1 MCSTWNTVAVWNGTG
16 KEVYLIRGFFDRVIN
31 QLEMKKLVDNSD
43 LGIPYTTMLN
53 KAVVK
58 IAQSMLG
65 INKINSLYAEA
76 SDKVGVEFAQSILD
90 QLGIVAE
97 TDAGRLDF
105 IPKRGPFILIANHP
119 HGALDGL
126 LLMVL
131 VAYIRPDVKF
141 LGNFL
146 LTKIDTL
153 NEFFLPVDP
162 FDAKNSRNI
171 SGVRRAVE
179 HLKGGA
185 PLVIFPAGEVST
197 YQKGFGKIEDKPW
210 SKSVVKLIL
219 QSGVPVVPVYI
230 EGHNSLIFHLLGKIH
245 PMLRTVRLPL
255 ELTNKKGRSVSVV
268 FGSAVSAKQLKDIG
282 DVKMVSDFLRANVY
296 CLRSVLV
303 DEFVSEEEEE
313 QRRVAIQRLRLR
325 KKRKRRAGRG
335 LASELVEPVDPVL
348 LGRELDAIADRR
360 MLIRVGDMCLFCA
373 PTADIPLCMR
383 EIARLREVTFR
394 AVGEGT
400 LLEMD
405 SDRYDDLYEH
415 LFIWDAERQAIAG
428 AYRIGFGDVLLDNR
442 GFEGFYTYTLFEFSR
457 HLSDVLRESIE
468 LGRSFVVP
476 EYQRR
481 SQTLLLLWRGI
492 LQVLLRNPSY
502 RYLMGPVSMSGGY
515 AMAAKWLLID
525 YIKTNHWNAE
535 LAKYVVPRNGIGELG
550 RPVVDQELIKGVVSA
565 EEIDKLIRDVE
576 PSRQGM
582 PVLMKKYLQ
591 LGGRVMGFNIDP
603 LFNDALDAMLVLDL
617 CDVPKEKIDMV
628 AREFAG
634 EDVYERFRAIGN
646 DKL

>member
-1 MCSTWNTVAVWNGTG
+1 
-16 KEVYLIRGFFDRVIN
+16 
-31 QLEMKKLVDNSD
+31 MKKLVDNSD
-43 LGIPYTTMLN
+43 LGIPYTTVLN

-58 IAQSMLG
+58 LAQSMLG
-65 INKINSLYAEA
+65 INKINRLYSEA
-76 SDKVGVEFAQSILD
+76 SGKEGIDFARAVLD

-97 TDAGRLDF
+97 TDAGRLGF
-105 IPKRGPFILIANHP
+105 IPEKGPFVLVSNHP

-131 VAYIRPDVKF
+131 VARIRPDVKF

-162 FDAKNSRNI
+162 FDAKNGRNI

-179 HLKGGA
+179 HLKAGR
-185 PLVIFPAGEVST
+185 PLVVFPAGEVST
-197 YQKGFGKIEDKPW
+197 YRKGFSKIEDKPW
-210 SKSVVKLIL
+210 SRSVSKLIL
-219 QSGVPVVPVYI
+219 RAGVPVIPAYI
-230 EGHNSLIFHLLGKIH
+230 EGCNSLIFHLLGKIH

-255 ELTNKKGRSVSVV
+255 ELTNKKGRSVAVA
-268 FGSAVSAKQLKDIG
+268 FGSAVPAKLLKEIGSAES
-282 DVKMVSDFLRANVY
+282 VSDFLRANVY
-296 CLRSVLV
+296 CLRSVLTDTAAATEELEAV
-303 DEFVSEEEEE
+303 RRATVS
-313 QRRVAIQRLRLR
+313 RLGFR
-325 KKRKRRAGRG
+325 KKRKAGG
-335 LASELVEPVDPVL
+335 GKSVADELAEPVDPLL
-348 LGRELDAIADRR
+348 LGRELDALAGER
-360 MLIRVGDMCLFCA
+360 MLTQVGNMCLFCA
-373 PTADIPLCMR
+373 PTSVIPLTMK

-400 LLEMD
+400 QLETD
-405 SDRYDDLYEH
+405 SDEYDDLYEH
-415 LFIWDAERQAIAG
+415 LFVWDAEKQAIAG

-457 HLSDVLRESIE
+457 RLNDVLRQSIE

-476 EYQRR
+476 GYQRR

-492 LQVLLRNPSY
+492 LHVLLRNPSY

-525 YIKTNHWNAE
+525 YIKANHWNAE
-535 LAKYVVPRNGIGELG
+535 LARYVVPRNGVGALG
-550 RPVVDQELIKGVVSA
+550 RPAVDEEMIRRIVSTD
-565 EEIDKLIRDVE
+565 EIDKLIRDVE
-576 PSRQGM
+576 PSGQGM

-603 LFNDALDAMLVLDL
+603 LFNDALDAMLILDL
-617 CDVPKEKIDMV
+617 CDVPKDKIDMV

-634 EDVYERFRAIGN
+634 ENVYERFRSVGN
-646 DKL
+646 TKL

>member
-1 MCSTWNTVAVWNGTG
+1 
-16 KEVYLIRGFFDRVIN
+16 
-31 QLEMKKLVDNSD
+31 MKKLVDNSD
-43 LGIPYTTMLN
+43 LGIPYTTVLN

-58 IAQSMLG
+58 LAQSMLG
-65 INKINSLYAEA
+65 INKINRLYSEA
-76 SDKVGVEFAQSILD
+76 SGKEGIDFARAVLD

-97 TDAGRLDF
+97 TDAGRLGF
-105 IPKRGPFILIANHP
+105 IPEKGPFVLVSNHP

-131 VAYIRPDVKF
+131 VARIRPDVKF

-162 FDAKNSRNI
+162 FDAKNGRNI

-179 HLKGGA
+179 HLKAGR
-185 PLVIFPAGEVST
+185 PLVVFPAGEVST
-197 YQKGFGKIEDKPW
+197 YRKGFSKIEDKPW
-210 SKSVVKLIL
+210 SRSVSKLIL
-219 QSGVPVVPVYI
+219 RAGVPVIPAYI
-230 EGHNSLIFHLLGKIH
+230 EGCNSLIFHLLGKIH

-255 ELTNKKGRSVSVV
+255 ELINKKGRSVAVA
-268 FGSAVSAKQLKDIG
+268 FGSAVPAKLLKEIGSAES
-282 DVKMVSDFLRANVY
+282 VSDFLRANVY
-296 CLRSVLV
+296 CLRSVLTDTAAATEELEAV
-303 DEFVSEEEEE
+303 RRATVS
-313 QRRVAIQRLRLR
+313 RLGFR
-325 KKRKRRAGRG
+325 KKRKAGG
-335 LASELVEPVDPVL
+335 GKSVADELAEPVDPLL
-348 LGRELDAIADRR
+348 LGRELDALADER
-360 MLIRVGDMCLFCA
+360 MLTRVGNMCLFCA
-373 PTADIPLCMR
+373 PTSVIPLTMK

-400 LLEMD
+400 QLETD
-405 SDRYDDLYEH
+405 SDEYDDLYEH
-415 LFIWDAERQAIAG
+415 LFVWDAEKQAIAG

-457 HLSDVLRESIE
+457 RLNDVLRQSIE

-476 EYQRR
+476 GYQRR

-492 LQVLLRNPSY
+492 LHVLLRNPSY

-525 YIKTNHWNAE
+525 YIKANHWNAE
-535 LAKYVVPRNGIGELG
+535 LARYVVPRNGVGALG
-550 RPVVDQELIKGVVSA
+550 RPAVDEEMIRRIVSTD
-565 EEIDKLIRDVE
+565 EIDKLIRDVE
-576 PSRQGM
+576 PSGQGM

-603 LFNDALDAMLVLDL
+603 LFNDALDAMLILDL
-617 CDVPKEKIDMV
+617 CDVPKDKIDMV

-634 EDVYERFRAIGN
+634 ENVYERFRSVGN
-646 DKL
+646 TKL

>member
-1 MCSTWNTVAVWNGTG
+1 
-16 KEVYLIRGFFDRVIN
+16 
-31 QLEMKKLVDNSD
+31 MKKLVDNSD
-43 LGIPYTTMLN
+43 LGIPYTTVLN

-58 IAQSMLG
+58 LAQSMLG
-65 INKINSLYAEA
+65 INKINHLYAEA
-76 SDKVGVEFAQSILD
+76 SALEGVEFAQAILD
-90 QLGIVAE
+90 QLGVVVE
-97 TDAGRLDF
+97 SDAARLDF
-105 IPKRGPFILIANHP
+105 IPKTGPFVLVANHP

-131 VAYIRPDVKF
+131 VARIRPDVKF

-162 FDAKNSRNI
+162 FDAKNGRNI

-179 HLKGGA
+179 HLKGGS
-185 PLVIFPAGEVST
+185 PLVVFPAGEVST
-197 YQKGFGKIEDKPW
+197 YQKRFSKVEDKHW
-210 SKSVVKLIL
+210 SKSIVKLIL
-219 QSGVPVVPVYI
+219 QSCVPVVPTYI
-230 EGHNSLIFHLLGKIH
+230 DGRNSLIFHLLGKIH

-255 ELTNKKGRSVSVV
+255 ELTNKKGQSVSVAL
-268 FGSAVSAKQLKDIG
+268 GSPVSARMLKDIG
-282 DVKMVSDFLRANVY
+282 SVDMVSDFLRANVY
-296 CLRSVLV
+296 CLRSVLTDTGAGV
-303 DEFVSEEEEE
+303 EDTEAL
-313 QRRVAIQRLRLR
+313 RRAALSRLRLR
-325 KKRKRRAGRG
+325 KKRKKVVAKSA
-335 LASELVEPVDPVL
+335 ASEVVQAVDPIL
-348 LGRELDAIADRR
+348 LGRELDSIAAER
-360 MLIRVGDMCLFCA
+360 MLVRVGDMCLFCA
-373 PTADIPLCMR
+373 PTSDIPLTMR

-394 AVGEGT
+394 AAGEGT
-400 LLEMD
+400 QLELD
-405 SDRYDDLYEH
+405 SDEYDDLYEH
-415 LFIWDAERQAIAG
+415 LFIWDAEKQAIAG
-428 AYRIGFGDVLLDNR
+428 AYRIGFGDVLLNNR

-457 HLSDVLRESIE
+457 HLNDVLRQSIE

-492 LQVLLRNPSY
+492 LHVLLRNPSY

-525 YIKTNHWNAE
+525 YIKTNHWNAD
-535 LAKYVVPRNGIGELG
+535 LAKYVVARNGVGALG
-550 RPVVDQELIKGVVSA
+550 RRTLDAELIRGIVSA

-576 PSRQGM
+576 PSGQGM

-603 LFNDALDAMLVLDL
+603 LFNDTLDAMLVLDL
-617 CDVPKEKIDMV
+617 CDVPKDKVDMV

-634 EDVYERFRAIGN
+634 EDVYERFRAVGN
-646 DKL
+646 TKL

>member
-1 MCSTWNTVAVWNGTG
+1 
-16 KEVYLIRGFFDRVIN
+16 
-31 QLEMKKLVDNSD
+31 MKKLVDNSD

-53 KAVVK
+53 KAIVK
-58 IAQSMLG
+58 LAQSMLG
-65 INKINSLYAEA
+65 INKINALYAGA
-76 SDKVGVEFAQSILD
+76 ADKNGVDFAQAILD
-90 QLGIVAE
+90 QLGVTVN
-97 TDAGRLDF
+97 TDQGRLDF
-105 IPKRGPFILIANHP
+105 IPRKGPFVMVSNHP

-131 VAYIRPDVKF
+131 VARVRPDVKF

-153 NEFFLPVDP
+153 NNFFLPVDP
-162 FDAKNSRNI
+162 FDSKNGRNI

-179 HLKGGA
+179 HLNGGA
-185 PLVIFPAGEVST
+185 PLVVFPAGEVST
-197 YQKGFGKIEDKPW
+197 YRKGFRKIEDKLW
-210 SKSVVKLIL
+210 SKSMIKLIL
-219 QSGVPVVPVYI
+219 QSGAPVLPAYI
-230 EGHNSLIFHLLGKIH
+230 SGSNSLIFHLLGKIH

-255 ELTNKKGRSVSVV
+255 ELTNKKGQSVSVA
-268 FGSAVSAKQLKDIG
+268 FGSAVPAKRLRDIADLKTI
-282 DVKMVSDFLRANVY
+282 SDFLRANVY
-296 CLRSVLV
+296 CLRSVLS
-303 DEFVSEEEEE
+303 DETSADEKEKE
-313 QRRVAIQRLRLR
+313 RKRVALLRLRLR
-325 KKRKRRAGRG
+325 KSRNKMQGNATV
-335 LASELVEPVDPVL
+335 SEVVQPVDPAL
-348 LGRELDAIADRR
+348 LGRELDSIADTR

-373 PTADIPLCMR
+373 PTSDIPLTMR

-394 AVGEGT
+394 SVGEGT
-400 LLEMD
+400 LTEMD
-405 SDRYDDLYEH
+405 SDEYDDLYEH

-428 AYRIGFGDVLLDNR
+428 AYRIGFGDVLLDGR

-457 HLSDVLRESIE
+457 RLNDMLRQSIE

-476 EYQRR
+476 EYQKR

-492 LQVLLRNPSY
+492 LQILLRNPSY

-525 YIKTNHWNAE
+525 YIKANHWNSE
-535 LAKYVVPRNGIGELG
+535 LAKYVVPRNGIGALG
-550 RPVVDQELIKGVVSA
+550 RSAVDAELIRGVVSA

-576 PSRQGM
+576 PSGQGM

-603 LFNDALDAMLVLDL
+603 LFNDTLDAMLVLDL

-634 EDVYERFRAIGN
+634 EDVYERFRSIGN
-646 DKL
+646 TKV

>member
-1 MCSTWNTVAVWNGTG
+1 
-16 KEVYLIRGFFDRVIN
+16 
-31 QLEMKKLVDNSD
+31 MKKLVDNSD
-43 LGIPYTTMLN
+43 LGIPYTTVLN

-58 IAQSMLG
+58 LAQSMLG
-65 INKINSLYAEA
+65 INKINRLYSEA
-76 SDKVGVEFAQSILD
+76 SGKEGIDFARAVLD

-97 TDAGRLDF
+97 TDAGRLGF
-105 IPKRGPFILIANHP
+105 IPEKGSFVLVSNHP

-131 VAYIRPDVKF
+131 VARIRPDVKF

-162 FDAKNSRNI
+162 FDAKNGRNI

-179 HLKGGA
+179 HLKAGR
-185 PLVIFPAGEVST
+185 PLVVFPAGEVST
-197 YQKGFGKIEDKPW
+197 YRKGFSKIEDKPW
-210 SKSVVKLIL
+210 SRSVSKLIL
-219 QSGVPVVPVYI
+219 RAGVPVIPAYI
-230 EGHNSLIFHLLGKIH
+230 EGCNSLIFHLLGKIH

-255 ELTNKKGRSVSVV
+255 ELTNKKGRSVAVA
-268 FGSAVSAKQLKDIG
+268 FGSAVPAKLLKEIGSAES
-282 DVKMVSDFLRANVY
+282 VSDFLRANVY
-296 CLRSVLV
+296 CLRSVLTDTAAATEELEAV
-303 DEFVSEEEEE
+303 RRATVS
-313 QRRVAIQRLRLR
+313 RLGFR
-325 KKRKRRAGRG
+325 KKRKAGG
-335 LASELVEPVDPVL
+335 GKSVADELAKPVDPLL
-348 LGRELDAIADRR
+348 LGRELDALADER
-360 MLIRVGDMCLFCA
+360 MLTRVGNMCLFCA
-373 PTADIPLCMR
+373 PTSVIPLTMK

-400 LLEMD
+400 QLETD
-405 SDRYDDLYEH
+405 SDEYDDLYEH
-415 LFIWDAERQAIAG
+415 LFVWDAEKQAIAG

-457 HLSDVLRESIE
+457 RLNDVLRQSIE

-476 EYQRR
+476 GYQRR

-492 LQVLLRNPSY
+492 LHVLLRNPSY

-525 YIKTNHWNAE
+525 YIKANHWNAE
-535 LAKYVVPRNGIGELG
+535 LARYVVPRNGVGALG
-550 RPVVDQELIKGVVSA
+550 RPAVDEEMIRRIVSTD
-565 EEIDKLIRDVE
+565 EIDKLIRDVE
-576 PSRQGM
+576 PSGQGM

-603 LFNDALDAMLVLDL
+603 LFNDALDAMLILDL
-617 CDVPKEKIDMV
+617 CDVPKDKIDMV

-634 EDVYERFRAIGN
+634 ENVYERFRSVGN
-646 DKL
+646 TKL

>member
-1 MCSTWNTVAVWNGTG
+1 
-16 KEVYLIRGFFDRVIN
+16 
-31 QLEMKKLVDNSD
+31 MKKLVDNSD
-43 LGIPYTTMLN
+43 LGIPYTTVLN

-58 IAQSMLG
+58 LAQSMLG
-65 INKINSLYAEA
+65 INKINRLYSEA
-76 SDKVGVEFAQSILD
+76 SGKEGIDFARAVLD

-97 TDAGRLDF
+97 TDAGRLGF
-105 IPKRGPFILIANHP
+105 IPEKGPFVLVSNHP

-131 VAYIRPDVKF
+131 VARIRPDVKF

-162 FDAKNSRNI
+162 FDAKNGRNI

-179 HLKGGA
+179 HLKAGR
-185 PLVIFPAGEVST
+185 PLVVFPAGEVST
-197 YQKGFGKIEDKPW
+197 YRKGFSKIEDKPW
-210 SKSVVKLIL
+210 SRSVSKLIL
-219 QSGVPVVPVYI
+219 RAGVPVIPAYI
-230 EGHNSLIFHLLGKIH
+230 EGCNSLIFHLLGKIH

-255 ELTNKKGRSVSVV
+255 ELTNKKGRSVAVA
-268 FGSAVSAKQLKDIG
+268 FGSAVPAKLLKEIGSAES
-282 DVKMVSDFLRANVY
+282 VSDFLRANVY
-296 CLRSVLV
+296 CLRSVLTDTAAATEELEAV
-303 DEFVSEEEEE
+303 RRATVS
-313 QRRVAIQRLRLR
+313 RLGFR
-325 KKRKRRAGRG
+325 KKRKAGG
-335 LASELVEPVDPVL
+335 GKSVADELAEPVDPLL
-348 LGRELDAIADRR
+348 LGRELDALVGER
-360 MLIRVGDMCLFCA
+360 MLTRVGNMCLFCA
-373 PTADIPLCMR
+373 PTSVIPLTMK

-400 LLEMD
+400 QLETD
-405 SDRYDDLYEH
+405 SDEYDDLYEH
-415 LFIWDAERQAIAG
+415 LFVWDAEKQAIAG

-457 HLSDVLRESIE
+457 RLNDVLRQSIE

-476 EYQRR
+476 GYQRR

-492 LQVLLRNPSY
+492 LHVLLRNPSY

-525 YIKTNHWNAE
+525 YIKANHWNAE
-535 LAKYVVPRNGIGELG
+535 LARYAVPRNGVGALG
-550 RPVVDQELIKGVVSA
+550 RPAVDEEMIRRIVSTD
-565 EEIDKLIRDVE
+565 EIDKLIRDVE
-576 PSRQGM
+576 PSGQGM

-603 LFNDALDAMLVLDL
+603 LFNDALDAMLILDL
-617 CDVPKEKIDMV
+617 CDVPKDKIDMV

-634 EDVYERFRAIGN
+634 ENVYERFRSVGN
-646 DKL
+646 TKL

>member
-1 MCSTWNTVAVWNGTG
+1 
-16 KEVYLIRGFFDRVIN
+16 
-31 QLEMKKLVDNSD
+31 MKKLVDNSD
-43 LGIPYTTMLN
+43 LGIPYTTVLN

-58 IAQSMLG
+58 LAQSMLG
-65 INKINSLYAEA
+65 INKINRLYSEA
-76 SDKVGVEFAQSILD
+76 SGKEGIDFARAVLD
-90 QLGIVAE
+90 QLGIVVE
-97 TDAGRLDF
+97 TDAGRLGF
-105 IPKRGPFILIANHP
+105 IPEKGPFVLVSNHP

-131 VAYIRPDVKF
+131 VARIRPDVKF

-162 FDAKNSRNI
+162 FDAKNGRNI

-179 HLKGGA
+179 HLKAGR
-185 PLVIFPAGEVST
+185 PLVVFPAGEVST
-197 YQKGFGKIEDKPW
+197 YRKGFSKIEDKPW
-210 SKSVVKLIL
+210 SRSVSKLIL
-219 QSGVPVVPVYI
+219 RAGVPVIPAYI
-230 EGHNSLIFHLLGKIH
+230 EGCNSLIFHLLGKIH

-255 ELTNKKGRSVSVV
+255 ELINKKGRSVAVA
-268 FGSAVSAKQLKDIG
+268 FGSAVPAKLLKEIGSAES
-282 DVKMVSDFLRANVY
+282 VSDFLRANVY
-296 CLRSVLV
+296 CLRSVLTDTAAATEELEAV
-303 DEFVSEEEEE
+303 RRATVS
-313 QRRVAIQRLRLR
+313 RLGFR
-325 KKRKRRAGRG
+325 KKRKAGG
-335 LASELVEPVDPVL
+335 GKSVADELAEPVDPLL
-348 LGRELDAIADRR
+348 LGRELDALADER
-360 MLIRVGDMCLFCA
+360 MLTRVGNMCLFCA
-373 PTADIPLCMR
+373 PTSVIPLTMK

-400 LLEMD
+400 QLETD
-405 SDRYDDLYEH
+405 SDEYDDLYEH
-415 LFIWDAERQAIAG
+415 LFVWDAEKQAIAG

-457 HLSDVLRESIE
+457 RLNDVLRQSIE

-476 EYQRR
+476 GYQRR

-492 LQVLLRNPSY
+492 LHVLLRNPSY

-525 YIKTNHWNAE
+525 YIKANHWNAE
-535 LAKYVVPRNGIGELG
+535 LARYVVPRNGVGALG
-550 RPVVDQELIKGVVSA
+550 RPAVDEEMIRRIVSTD
-565 EEIDKLIRDVE
+565 EIDKLIRDVE
-576 PSRQGM
+576 PSGQGM

-603 LFNDALDAMLVLDL
+603 LFNDALDAMLILDL
-617 CDVPKEKIDMV
+617 CDVPKDKIDMV

-634 EDVYERFRAIGN
+634 ENVYERFRSVGN
-646 DKL
+646 TKL

>member
-1 MCSTWNTVAVWNGTG
+1 
-16 KEVYLIRGFFDRVIN
+16 
-31 QLEMKKLVDNSD
+31 MKKLVDNSD

-53 KAVVK
+53 KAIVK
-58 IAQSMLG
+58 LAQSMLG
-65 INKINSLYAEA
+65 INKINALYAGA
-76 SDKVGVEFAQSILD
+76 ADKNGVDFAQAILY
-90 QLGIVAE
+90 QLGVTVN
-97 TDAGRLDF
+97 TDQGRLDF
-105 IPKRGPFILIANHP
+105 IPRKGPFVMVSNHP

-131 VAYIRPDVKF
+131 VARIRPDVKF

-153 NEFFLPVDP
+153 NNFFLPVDP
-162 FDAKNSRNI
+162 FDAKNGRNI
-171 SGVRRAVE
+171 SGVRRAME
-179 HLKGGA
+179 HLKEGA
-185 PLVIFPAGEVST
+185 PLVVFPAGEVST
-197 YQKGFGKIEDKPW
+197 YRKGFRKIEDKLW
-210 SKSVVKLIL
+210 SKSMIKLIL
-219 QSGVPVVPVYI
+219 QSGAPVLPAYI
-230 EGHNSLIFHLLGKIH
+230 SGSNSLIFHLLGKIH

-255 ELTNKKGRSVSVV
+255 ELTNKKGQSVSVA
-268 FGSAVSAKQLKDIG
+268 FGSAVPAKRLRDIADLKTI
-282 DVKMVSDFLRANVY
+282 SDFLRANVY
-296 CLRSVLV
+296 CLRSVLS
-303 DEFVSEEEEE
+303 DETSADEKEKE
-313 QRRVAIQRLRLR
+313 RKRVALLRLRLR
-325 KKRKRRAGRG
+325 KRRNKMQGNATV
-335 LASELVEPVDPVL
+335 SEVVQPVDPAL
-348 LGRELDAIADRR
+348 LGRELDSIADTR

-373 PTADIPLCMR
+373 PTSDIPLTMR

-394 AVGEGT
+394 SVGEGT
-400 LLEMD
+400 LTEMD
-405 SDRYDDLYEH
+405 SDEYDDLYEH

-428 AYRIGFGDVLLDNR
+428 AYRIGFGDVLLDGR

-457 HLSDVLRESIE
+457 RLNDMLRQSIE

-476 EYQRR
+476 EYQKR

-492 LQVLLRNPSY
+492 LQILLRNPSY

-525 YIKTNHWNAE
+525 YIKANHWNSE
-535 LAKYVVPRNGIGELG
+535 LAKYVVPRNGIGALG
-550 RPVVDQELIKGVVSA
+550 RSAVDAELIRGVVSA

-576 PSRQGM
+576 PSGQGM

-603 LFNDALDAMLVLDL
+603 LFNDTLDAMLVLDL

-634 EDVYERFRAIGN
+634 EDVYERFRSIGN
-646 DKL
+646 TKV

>member
-1 MCSTWNTVAVWNGTG
+1 
-16 KEVYLIRGFFDRVIN
+16 
-31 QLEMKKLVDNSD
+31 MKKLVDNSD
-43 LGIPYTTMLN
+43 LGIPYTTVLN

-58 IAQSMLG
+58 LAQSMLG
-65 INKINSLYAEA
+65 INKINRLYSEA
-76 SDKVGVEFAQSILD
+76 SGKEGIDFARAVLD

-97 TDAGRLDF
+97 TDAGRLGF
-105 IPKRGPFILIANHP
+105 IPEKGPFVLVSNHP

-131 VAYIRPDVKF
+131 VARIRPDVKF

-162 FDAKNSRNI
+162 FDAKNGRNI

-179 HLKGGA
+179 HLKAGR
-185 PLVIFPAGEVST
+185 PLVVFPAGEVST
-197 YQKGFGKIEDKPW
+197 YRKGFSKIEDKPW
-210 SKSVVKLIL
+210 SRSVSKLIL
-219 QSGVPVVPVYI
+219 RAGVPVIPAYI
-230 EGHNSLIFHLLGKIH
+230 EGCNSLIFHLLGKIH

-255 ELTNKKGRSVSVV
+255 ELTNKKGRSVAVA
-268 FGSAVSAKQLKDIG
+268 FGSAVPAKLLKEIGSAES
-282 DVKMVSDFLRANVY
+282 VSDFLRANVY
-296 CLRSVLV
+296 CLRSVLTDTAAATEELEAV
-303 DEFVSEEEEE
+303 RRATVS
-313 QRRVAIQRLRLR
+313 RLGFR
-325 KKRKRRAGRG
+325 KKRKAGG
-335 LASELVEPVDPVL
+335 GKSVADELAEPVDPLL
-348 LGRELDAIADRR
+348 LGRELDALAGER
-360 MLIRVGDMCLFCA
+360 MLTRVGNMCLFCA
-373 PTADIPLCMR
+373 PTSLIPLTMK

-400 LLEMD
+400 QLETD
-405 SDRYDDLYEH
+405 SDEYDDLYEH
-415 LFIWDAERQAIAG
+415 LFVWDAEKQAIAG

-457 HLSDVLRESIE
+457 RLNDVLRQSIE

-476 EYQRR
+476 GYQRR

-492 LQVLLRNPSY
+492 LHVLLRNPSY

-525 YIKTNHWNAE
+525 YIKANHWNAE
-535 LAKYVVPRNGIGELG
+535 LARYVVPRNGVGALG
-550 RPVVDQELIKGVVSA
+550 RPAVDEEMIRRIVSTD
-565 EEIDKLIRDVE
+565 EIDKLIRDVE
-576 PSRQGM
+576 PSGQGM

-603 LFNDALDAMLVLDL
+603 LFNDALDAMLILDL
-617 CDVPKEKIDMV
+617 CDVPKDKIDMV

-634 EDVYERFRAIGN
+634 ENVYERFRSVGN
-646 DKL
+646 TKL

>member
-1 MCSTWNTVAVWNGTG
+1 
-16 KEVYLIRGFFDRVIN
+16 
-31 QLEMKKLVDNSD
+31 MKKLVDNSD
-43 LGIPYTTMLN
+43 LGIPYTTVLN

-58 IAQSMLG
+58 LAQSMLG
-65 INKINSLYAEA
+65 INKINRLYSEA
-76 SDKVGVEFAQSILD
+76 SGKEGIDFARAVLD

-97 TDAGRLDF
+97 TDAGRLGF
-105 IPKRGPFILIANHP
+105 IPEKGPFVLVSNHP

-131 VAYIRPDVKF
+131 VARIRPDVKF

-162 FDAKNSRNI
+162 FDAKNGRNI

-179 HLKGGA
+179 HLKAGR
-185 PLVIFPAGEVST
+185 PLVVFPAGEVST
-197 YQKGFGKIEDKPW
+197 YRKGFSKIEDKPW
-210 SKSVVKLIL
+210 SRSVSKLIL
-219 QSGVPVVPVYI
+219 RAGVPVIPAYI
-230 EGHNSLIFHLLGKIH
+230 EGCNSLIFHLLGKIH

-255 ELTNKKGRSVSVV
+255 ELTNKKGRSVAVA
-268 FGSAVSAKQLKDIG
+268 FGSAVPAKLLKEIGSAES
-282 DVKMVSDFLRANVY
+282 VSDFLRANVY
-296 CLRSVLV
+296 CLRSVLTDTAAATEELEAV
-303 DEFVSEEEEE
+303 RRATVS
-313 QRRVAIQRLRLR
+313 RLGFR
-325 KKRKRRAGRG
+325 KKRKAGG
-335 LASELVEPVDPVL
+335 GKSVADELAEPVDPLL
-348 LGRELDAIADRR
+348 LGRELDALAGER
-360 MLIRVGDMCLFCA
+360 MLTRVGNMCLFCA
-373 PTADIPLCMR
+373 PTSVIPLTMK

-400 LLEMD
+400 QLETD
-405 SDRYDDLYEH
+405 SDEYDDLYEH
-415 LFIWDAERQAIAG
+415 LFVWDAEKQAIAG

-457 HLSDVLRESIE
+457 RLNDVLRQSIE

-476 EYQRR
+476 GYQRR

-492 LQVLLRNPSY
+492 LHVLLRNPSY

-525 YIKTNHWNAE
+525 YIKANHWNAE
-535 LAKYVVPRNGIGELG
+535 LARYVVPRNGVGALG
-550 RPVVDQELIKGVVSA
+550 RPAVDEEMIRRIVSTD
-565 EEIDKLIRDVE
+565 EIDKLIRDVE
-576 PSRQGM
+576 PSGQGM

-603 LFNDALDAMLVLDL
+603 LFNDALDAMLILDL
-617 CDVPKEKIDMV
+617 CYVPKYKIDIV
-628 AREFAG
+628 SSEFAG
-634 EDVYERFRAIGN
+634 ENVCERFRSVGN
-646 DKL
+646 TKL

>member
-1 MCSTWNTVAVWNGTG
+1 
-16 KEVYLIRGFFDRVIN
+16 
-31 QLEMKKLVDNSD
+31 MKKLVDNSD
-43 LGIPYTTMLN
+43 LGIPYTTVLN

-58 IAQSMLG
+58 LAQSMLG
-65 INKINSLYAEA
+65 INKINRLYSEA
-76 SDKVGVEFAQSILD
+76 SGKEGIDFARAVLD

-97 TDAGRLDF
+97 TDAGRLGF
-105 IPKRGPFILIANHP
+105 IPEKGPFVLVSNHP

-131 VAYIRPDVKF
+131 VARIRPDVKF

-162 FDAKNSRNI
+162 FDAKNGRNI

-179 HLKGGA
+179 HLKAGR
-185 PLVIFPAGEVST
+185 PLVVFPAGEVST
-197 YQKGFGKIEDKPW
+197 YRKGFSKIEDKPW
-210 SKSVVKLIL
+210 SRSVSKLIL
-219 QSGVPVVPVYI
+219 RAGVPVIPAYI
-230 EGHNSLIFHLLGKIH
+230 EGCNSLIFHLLGKIH

-255 ELTNKKGRSVSVV
+255 ELTNKKGRSVAVA
-268 FGSAVSAKQLKDIG
+268 FGSAVPAKLLKEIGSAES
-282 DVKMVSDFLRANVY
+282 VSDFLRANVY
-296 CLRSVLV
+296 CLRSVLTDTAAATEELEAV
-303 DEFVSEEEEE
+303 RRATVS
-313 QRRVAIQRLRLR
+313 RLGFR
-325 KKRKRRAGRG
+325 KKRKAGG
-335 LASELVEPVDPVL
+335 GKSVADELAEPVDPLL
-348 LGRELDAIADRR
+348 LGRELDALAGER
-360 MLIRVGDMCLFCA
+360 MLTRVGNMCLFCA
-373 PTADIPLCMR
+373 PTSVIPLTMK

-400 LLEMD
+400 QLETD
-405 SDRYDDLYEH
+405 SDEYDDLYEH
-415 LFIWDAERQAIAG
+415 LFVWDAEKQAIAG

-457 HLSDVLRESIE
+457 RLNDVLRQSIE
-468 LGRSFVVP
+468 LGRSFVVSG
-476 EYQRR
+476 YQRR

-492 LQVLLRNPSY
+492 LHVLLRNPSY

-525 YIKTNHWNAE
+525 YIKANHWNAE
-535 LAKYVVPRNGIGELG
+535 LARYVVPRNGVGALG
-550 RPVVDQELIKGVVSA
+550 RPAVDEEMIRRIVSTD
-565 EEIDKLIRDVE
+565 EIDKLIRDVE
-576 PSRQGM
+576 PSGQGM

-603 LFNDALDAMLVLDL
+603 LFNDALDAMLILDL
-617 CDVPKEKIDMV
+617 CDVPKDKIDMV

-634 EDVYERFRAIGN
+634 ENVYERFRSVGN
-646 DKL
+646 TKL

>member
-1 MCSTWNTVAVWNGTG
+1 
-16 KEVYLIRGFFDRVIN
+16 
-31 QLEMKKLVDNSD
+31 MKKLVDNSD
-43 LGIPYTTMLN
+43 LGIPYTTVLN
-53 KAVVK
+53 KAIVK

-76 SDKVGVEFAQSILD
+76 SDKEGVEFAQSILD

-105 IPKRGPFILIANHP
+105 IPKKGPFVLVSNHP

-131 VAYIRPDVKF
+131 VARIRPDVKF

-162 FDAKNSRNI
+162 FDAKNGRNI

-197 YQKGFGKIEDKPW
+197 YQKGFRKIEDKPW
-210 SKSVVKLIL
+210 SKSVIKLIL
-219 QSGVPVVPVYI
+219 QSGAPVVPAYI

-255 ELTNKKGRSVSVV
+255 ELTNKKGQSVSVA
-268 FGSAVSAKQLKDIG
+268 FGSVVPAKRLKDIG
-282 DVKMVSDFLRANVY
+282 DVKTVSDFLRANVY

-303 DEFVSEEEEE
+303 GESAVEEQEEEL
-313 QRRVAIQRLRLR
+313 RRAALLRLRLR
-325 KKRKRRAGRG
+325 KKRKRSIGKAS
-335 LASELVEPVDPVL
+335 ASELVEPIDPAL
-348 LGRELDAIADRR
+348 LGRELDAIADTR

-373 PTADIPLCMR
+373 PTSDIPLSMR

-400 LLEMD
+400 LMEMD

-457 HLSDVLRESIE
+457 HLNDVLRQSIE

-525 YIKTNHWNAE
+525 YIKANHWNTE
-535 LAKYVVPRNGIGELG
+535 LAKYVVPRNGIGALG
-550 RPVVDQELIKGVVSA
+550 RPTVDPELIKGIVSA

-576 PSRQGM
+576 PSGQGM
-582 PVLMKKYLQ
+582 PVMMKKYLQ

-603 LFNDALDAMLVLDL
+603 LFNDTLDAMLVLDL

-646 DKL
+646 TKV

>member
-1 MCSTWNTVAVWNGTG
+1 
-16 KEVYLIRGFFDRVIN
+16 
-31 QLEMKKLVDNSD
+31 MKKLVDNSD
-43 LGIPYTTMLN
+43 LGIPYTTVLN
-53 KAVVK
+53 KAIVK
-58 IAQSMLG
+58 LAQSLLG
-65 INKINSLYAEA
+65 INKINRLYAEA
-76 SDKVGVEFAQSILD
+76 SGKEGVEFAQAILD
-90 QLGIVAE
+90 QLGIVVE
-97 TDAGRLDF
+97 SDAGRLDF
-105 IPKRGPFILIANHP
+105 IPKKGAFVLVANHP

-131 VAYIRPDVKF
+131 VARIRPDVKF

-162 FDAKNSRNI
+162 FDARNGRNI

-179 HLKGGA
+179 HLNGGA
-185 PLVIFPAGEVST
+185 PLVVFPAGEVST
-197 YQKGFGKIEDKPW
+197 YQKRFSKMEDKPW

-219 QSGVPVVPVYI
+219 QTGVSVVPVYI
-230 EGHNSLIFHLLGKIH
+230 DGRNSLMFHLLGKVH

-255 ELTNKKGRSVSVV
+255 ELTNKEGQSVSVA
-268 FGSAVSAKQLKDIG
+268 FGSPVSAKMLKDIG
-282 DVKMVSDFLRANVY
+282 SVDRVADFLRANVY
-296 CLRSVLV
+296 CLRSVLTDTAAEAEDTEV
-303 DEFVSEEEEE
+303 I
-313 QRRVAIQRLRLR
+313 RRAALSRLRLR
-325 KKRKRRAGRG
+325 KKREKVAAKFP
-335 LASELVEPVDPVL
+335 ASEVVQAVDPIL
-348 LGRELDAIADRR
+348 LGRELDSIADER
-360 MLIRVGDMCLFCA
+360 MLVRVGDMCLFCA
-373 PTADIPLCMR
+373 PTSDIPLTMR

-394 AVGEGT
+394 AAGEGT
-400 LLEMD
+400 SMELD
-405 SDRYDDLYEH
+405 SDEYDDLYEH
-415 LFIWDAERQAIAG
+415 LFIWDAEKQAIAG

-457 HLSDVLRESIE
+457 HLNEVLRQSIE

-492 LQVLLRNPSY
+492 LHVLLRNPSY

-525 YIKTNHWNAE
+525 YIKANHWNAE
-535 LAKYVVPRNGIGELG
+535 LAKYAVPRNGVGALG
-550 RPVVDQELIKGVVSA
+550 RPTVDAELIRGIVSA

-576 PSRQGM
+576 PSGQGM

-603 LFNDALDAMLVLDL
+603 LFNDTLDAMLVLDL
-617 CDVPKEKIDMV
+617 CDVPKDKVDMV

-634 EDVYERFRAIGN
+634 EDVYERFRAVGN
-646 DKL
+646 TKL

>member
-1 MCSTWNTVAVWNGTG
+1 
-16 KEVYLIRGFFDRVIN
+16 
-31 QLEMKKLVDNSD
+31 MKKLVDNSD
-43 LGIPYTTMLN
+43 LGIPYTTVLN

-58 IAQSMLG
+58 LAQSMLG
-65 INKINSLYAEA
+65 INKINRLYSEA
-76 SDKVGVEFAQSILD
+76 SGKEGIDFARAVLD

-97 TDAGRLDF
+97 TDAGRLGF
-105 IPKRGPFILIANHP
+105 IPEKGPFVLVSNHP

-131 VAYIRPDVKF
+131 VARIRPDVKF

-162 FDAKNSRNI
+162 FDAKNGRNI

-179 HLKGGA
+179 HLKAGR
-185 PLVIFPAGEVST
+185 PLVVFPAGEVST
-197 YQKGFGKIEDKPW
+197 YRKGFSKIEDKPW
-210 SKSVVKLIL
+210 SRSVSKLIL
-219 QSGVPVVPVYI
+219 RAGVPVIPAYI
-230 EGHNSLIFHLLGKIH
+230 EGCNSLMFHLLGKIH

-255 ELTNKKGRSVSVV
+255 ELTNKKGRSVAVA
-268 FGSAVSAKQLKDIG
+268 FGSAVPAKLLKEIGSAES
-282 DVKMVSDFLRANVY
+282 VSDFLRANVY
-296 CLRSVLV
+296 CLRSVLTDTAAATEELEAV
-303 DEFVSEEEEE
+303 RRATVS
-313 QRRVAIQRLRLR
+313 RLGFR
-325 KKRKRRAGRG
+325 KKRKAGG
-335 LASELVEPVDPVL
+335 GKSVADELAEPVDPLL
-348 LGRELDAIADRR
+348 LGRELDALAGER
-360 MLIRVGDMCLFCA
+360 MLTRVGNMCLFCA
-373 PTADIPLCMR
+373 PTSVIPLTMK

-400 LLEMD
+400 QLETD
-405 SDRYDDLYEH
+405 SDEYDDLYEH
-415 LFIWDAERQAIAG
+415 LFVWDAEKQAIAG

-457 HLSDVLRESIE
+457 RLNDVLRQSIE

-476 EYQRR
+476 GYQRR

-492 LQVLLRNPSY
+492 LHVLLRNPSY

-525 YIKTNHWNAE
+525 YIKANHWNAE
-535 LAKYVVPRNGIGELG
+535 LARYVVPRNGIGGLG
-550 RPVVDQELIKGVVSA
+550 RPAVDEEMIRRVVSTD
-565 EEIDKLIRDVE
+565 EIDKLIRDVE
-576 PSRQGM
+576 PSGQGM

-603 LFNDALDAMLVLDL
+603 LFNDALDAMLILDL
-617 CDVPKEKIDMV
+617 CDVPKDKIDMV
-628 AREFAG
+628 AREFVG
-634 EDVYERFRAIGN
+634 ENVYERFRSVGN
-646 DKL
+646 TKL

>member
-1 MCSTWNTVAVWNGTG
+1 
-16 KEVYLIRGFFDRVIN
+16 
-31 QLEMKKLVDNSD
+31 MKKLVDNSD
-43 LGIPYTTMLN
+43 LGIPYTTVLN

-58 IAQSMLG
+58 LAQSMLG
-65 INKINSLYAEA
+65 INKINRLYSEA
-76 SDKVGVEFAQSILD
+76 SGKEGIDFARAVLD

-97 TDAGRLDF
+97 TDAGRLGF
-105 IPKRGPFILIANHP
+105 IPEKGPFVLVSNHP
-119 HGALDGL
+119 HGALDGF

-131 VAYIRPDVKF
+131 VARIQQDVKF

-162 FDAKNSRNI
+162 FDAKNGRNI

-179 HLKGGA
+179 HLKAGR
-185 PLVIFPAGEVST
+185 PLVVFPAGEVST
-197 YQKGFGKIEDKPW
+197 YRKGFSKIEDKPW
-210 SKSVVKLIL
+210 SRSVSKLIL
-219 QSGVPVVPVYI
+219 RAGVPVIPAYI
-230 EGHNSLIFHLLGKIH
+230 EGCNSLIFHLLGKIH

-255 ELTNKKGRSVSVV
+255 ELTNKKGRSVAVA
-268 FGSAVSAKQLKDIG
+268 FGSAVPAKLLKEIGSAES
-282 DVKMVSDFLRANVY
+282 VSDFLRANVY
-296 CLRSVLV
+296 CLRSVLTDTAAATEELEAV
-303 DEFVSEEEEE
+303 RRATVS
-313 QRRVAIQRLRLR
+313 RLGFR
-325 KKRKRRAGRG
+325 KKRKAGG
-335 LASELVEPVDPVL
+335 GKSVADELAEPVDPLL
-348 LGRELDAIADRR
+348 LGRELDALAGER
-360 MLIRVGDMCLFCA
+360 MLTRVGNMCLFCA
-373 PTADIPLCMR
+373 PTSVIPLTMK

-400 LLEMD
+400 QLETD
-405 SDRYDDLYEH
+405 SDEYDDLYEH
-415 LFIWDAERQAIAG
+415 LFVWDAEKQAIAG

-457 HLSDVLRESIE
+457 RLNDVLRQSIE

-476 EYQRR
+476 GYQRR

-492 LQVLLRNPSY
+492 LHVLLRNPSY

-525 YIKTNHWNAE
+525 YIKANHWNAE
-535 LAKYVVPRNGIGELG
+535 LARYVVPRNGVGALG
-550 RPVVDQELIKGVVSA
+550 RPAVDEEMIRRIVSTD
-565 EEIDKLIRDVE
+565 EIDKLIRDVE
-576 PSRQGM
+576 PSGQGM

-603 LFNDALDAMLVLDL
+603 LFNDALDAMLILDL
-617 CDVPKEKIDMV
+617 CDVPKDKIDMV

-634 EDVYERFRAIGN
+634 ENVYERFRSVGN
-646 DKL
+646 TKL

>member
-1 MCSTWNTVAVWNGTG
+1 
-16 KEVYLIRGFFDRVIN
+16 
-31 QLEMKKLVDNSD
+31 MKKLVDNSD
-43 LGIPYTTMLN
+43 LGIPYTTVLN

-58 IAQSMLG
+58 LAQSMLG
-65 INKINSLYAEA
+65 INKINRLYSEA
-76 SDKVGVEFAQSILD
+76 SGKEGIDFARAVLD

-97 TDAGRLDF
+97 TDAGRLGF
-105 IPKRGPFILIANHP
+105 IPEKGPFVLVSNHP

-131 VAYIRPDVKF
+131 VARIRPDVKF

-162 FDAKNSRNI
+162 FDAKNGRNI

-179 HLKGGA
+179 HLKAGR
-185 PLVIFPAGEVST
+185 PLVVFPAGEVST
-197 YQKGFGKIEDKPW
+197 YRKGFSKIEDKPW
-210 SKSVVKLIL
+210 SRSVSKLIL
-219 QSGVPVVPVYI
+219 RAGVPVIPAYI
-230 EGHNSLIFHLLGKIH
+230 EGCNSLIFHLLGKIH

-255 ELTNKKGRSVSVV
+255 ELTNKKGRSVAVA
-268 FGSAVSAKQLKDIG
+268 FGSAVPAKLLKEIGSAES
-282 DVKMVSDFLRANVY
+282 VSDFLRANVY
-296 CLRSVLV
+296 CLRSVLTDTAAATEELEAV
-303 DEFVSEEEEE
+303 RRATVS
-313 QRRVAIQRLRLR
+313 RLGFR
-325 KKRKRRAGRG
+325 KKRKAGG
-335 LASELVEPVDPVL
+335 GKSVADELAEPVDPLL
-348 LGRELDAIADRR
+348 LGRELDALAGER
-360 MLIRVGDMCLFCA
+360 MLTRVGNMCLFCA
-373 PTADIPLCMR
+373 PTSVIPLTMK

-400 LLEMD
+400 HLETD
-405 SDRYDDLYEH
+405 SDEYDDLYEH
-415 LFIWDAERQAIAG
+415 LFVWDAEKQAIAG

-457 HLSDVLRESIE
+457 RLNDVLRQSIE

-476 EYQRR
+476 GYQRR

-492 LQVLLRNPSY
+492 LHVLLRNPSY

-525 YIKTNHWNAE
+525 YIKANHWNAE
-535 LAKYVVPRNGIGELG
+535 LARYVVPRNGVGALG
-550 RPVVDQELIKGVVSA
+550 RPAVDEEMIRRIVSTD
-565 EEIDKLIRDVE
+565 EIDKLIRDVE
-576 PSRQGM
+576 PSGQGI

-603 LFNDALDAMLVLDL
+603 LFNDALDAMLILDL
-617 CDVPKEKIDMV
+617 CDVPKDKIDMV

-634 EDVYERFRAIGN
+634 ENVYERFRSVGN
-646 DKL
+646 TKL

>member
-1 MCSTWNTVAVWNGTG
+1 
-16 KEVYLIRGFFDRVIN
+16 
-31 QLEMKKLVDNSD
+31 MKKLVDNSD
-43 LGIPYTTMLN
+43 LGIPYTTVLN

-58 IAQSMLG
+58 LAQSMLG
-65 INKINSLYAEA
+65 INKINRLYSEA
-76 SDKVGVEFAQSILD
+76 SGKEGIDFARAVLD

-97 TDAGRLDF
+97 TDAGRLGF
-105 IPKRGPFILIANHP
+105 IPEKGPFVLVSNHP

-131 VAYIRPDVKF
+131 VARIRPDVKF

-162 FDAKNSRNI
+162 FDAKNGRNI

-179 HLKGGA
+179 HLKAGR
-185 PLVIFPAGEVST
+185 PLVVFPAGEVST
-197 YQKGFGKIEDKPW
+197 YRKGFSKIEDKPW
-210 SKSVVKLIL
+210 SRSVSKLIL
-219 QSGVPVVPVYI
+219 RAGVPVIPAYI
-230 EGHNSLIFHLLGKIH
+230 EGCNSLIFHLLGKIH

-255 ELTNKKGRSVSVV
+255 ELTNKKGRSVAVA
-268 FGSAVSAKQLKDIG
+268 FGSAVPAKLLKEIGSAES
-282 DVKMVSDFLRANVY
+282 VSDFLRANVY
-296 CLRSVLV
+296 CLRSVLTDTAAATEELEAV
-303 DEFVSEEEEE
+303 RRATVS
-313 QRRVAIQRLRLR
+313 RLGFR
-325 KKRKRRAGRG
+325 KKRKAGG
-335 LASELVEPVDPVL
+335 GKSVADELAEPVDPLL
-348 LGRELDAIADRR
+348 LGRELDALAGER
-360 MLIRVGDMCLFCA
+360 MLTRVGNMCLFCA
-373 PTADIPLCMR
+373 PTSVIPLTMK

-400 LLEMD
+400 QLETD
-405 SDRYDDLYEH
+405 SDEYDDLYEH
-415 LFIWDAERQAIAG
+415 LFVWDAEKQAIAG

-457 HLSDVLRESIE
+457 RLNDVLRQSIE

-476 EYQRR
+476 GYQRR

-492 LQVLLRNPSY
+492 LHVLLRNPSY

-525 YIKTNHWNAE
+525 YIKANHWNAE
-535 LAKYVVPRNGIGELG
+535 LARYVVPRNGVGALG
-550 RPVVDQELIKGVVSA
+550 RPAVDEEMIRRIVSTD
-565 EEIDKLIRDVE
+565 EIDKLIRDVE
-576 PSRQGM
+576 PSGQGM

-603 LFNDALDAMLVLDL
+603 LFNDALDAMLILDL
-617 CDVPKEKIDMV
+617 CDVPKDKIDMV

-634 EDVYERFRAIGN
+634 ENVYERFRSVGN
-646 DKL
+646 TKL

>member
-1 MCSTWNTVAVWNGTG
+1 
-16 KEVYLIRGFFDRVIN
+16 
-31 QLEMKKLVDNSD
+31 MKKLVDNSD
-43 LGIPYTTMLN
+43 LGIPYTTVLN

-58 IAQSMLG
+58 LAQSMLG
-65 INKINSLYAEA
+65 INKINRLYSEA
-76 SDKVGVEFAQSILD
+76 SGKEGIDFARAVLD

-97 TDAGRLDF
+97 TDAGRLGF
-105 IPKRGPFILIANHP
+105 IPEKGPFVLVSNHP

-131 VAYIRPDVKF
+131 VARIRPDVKF

-162 FDAKNSRNI
+162 FDAKNGRNI

-179 HLKGGA
+179 HLKAGR
-185 PLVIFPAGEVST
+185 PLVVFPAGEVST
-197 YQKGFGKIEDKPW
+197 YRKGFSKIEDKPW
-210 SKSVVKLIL
+210 SRSVSKLIL
-219 QSGVPVVPVYI
+219 RAGVPVIPAYI
-230 EGHNSLIFHLLGKIH
+230 EGCNSLIFHLLGKIH

-255 ELTNKKGRSVSVV
+255 ELTNKKGRSVAVA
-268 FGSAVSAKQLKDIG
+268 FGSAVPAKLLKEIGSAES
-282 DVKMVSDFLRANVY
+282 VSDFLRAKVY
-296 CLRSVLV
+296 CHRSVLTDTAAATEELEAV
-303 DEFVSEEEEE
+303 RRATVS
-313 QRRVAIQRLRLR
+313 RLGFR
-325 KKRKRRAGRG
+325 KKRKAGG
-335 LASELVEPVDPVL
+335 GKSVADELAEPVDPLL
-348 LGRELDAIADRR
+348 LGRELDALAGER
-360 MLIRVGDMCLFCA
+360 MLTRVGNMCLFCA
-373 PTADIPLCMR
+373 PTSVIPLTMK

-400 LLEMD
+400 QLETD
-405 SDRYDDLYEH
+405 SDEYDDLYEH
-415 LFIWDAERQAIAG
+415 LFVWDAEKQAIAG

-442 GFEGFYTYTLFEFSR
+442 GFEGFYTYTLVEFSR
-457 HLSDVLRESIE
+457 RLNEVLRQSIE

-476 EYQRR
+476 GYQRR

-492 LQVLLRNPSY
+492 LHVLLRNPSY

-525 YIKTNHWNAE
+525 YIKANHWNAE
-535 LAKYVVPRNGIGELG
+535 LARYVVPRNGVGALG
-550 RPVVDQELIKGVVSA
+550 RPAVDEEMIRRIVSTD
-565 EEIDKLIRDVE
+565 EIDKLIRDVE
-576 PSRQGM
+576 PSGQGM

-603 LFNDALDAMLVLDL
+603 LFNDALDAMLILDL
-617 CDVPKEKIDMV
+617 CDVPKDKIDMV

-634 EDVYERFRAIGN
+634 ENVYERFRSVGN
-646 DKL
+646 TKL

>member
-1 MCSTWNTVAVWNGTG
+1 
-16 KEVYLIRGFFDRVIN
+16 
-31 QLEMKKLVDNSD
+31 MKKLVDNSD
-43 LGIPYTTMLN
+43 LGIPYTTVLN

-58 IAQSMLG
+58 LAQSMLG
-65 INKINSLYAEA
+65 INKINRLYSEA
-76 SDKVGVEFAQSILD
+76 SGKEGIDFARAVLD

-97 TDAGRLDF
+97 TDAGRLGF
-105 IPKRGPFILIANHP
+105 IPEKGPFVLVSNHP

-131 VAYIRPDVKF
+131 VARIRPDVKF

-162 FDAKNSRNI
+162 FDAKNGRNI

-179 HLKGGA
+179 HLKSGR
-185 PLVIFPAGEVST
+185 PLVVFPAGEVST
-197 YQKGFGKIEDKPW
+197 YRKGFSKIEDKPW
-210 SKSVVKLIL
+210 SRSVSKLIL
-219 QSGVPVVPVYI
+219 RAGVPVIPAYI
-230 EGHNSLIFHLLGKIH
+230 EGCNSLIFHLLGKIH

-255 ELTNKKGRSVSVV
+255 ELTNKKGRSVAVA
-268 FGSAVSAKQLKDIG
+268 FGSAVPAKLLKEIGSAES
-282 DVKMVSDFLRANVY
+282 VSDFLRANVY
-296 CLRSVLV
+296 CLRSVLTDTAAATEELEAV
-303 DEFVSEEEEE
+303 RRATVS
-313 QRRVAIQRLRLR
+313 RLGFR
-325 KKRKRRAGRG
+325 KKRKAGG
-335 LASELVEPVDPVL
+335 GKSVADELAEPVDPL
-348 LGRELDAIADRR
+348 LLRRELDALTGER
-360 MLIRVGDMCLFCA
+360 MLTRVGNMCLFCA
-373 PTADIPLCMR
+373 PTSVIPLTMK

-400 LLEMD
+400 QLETD
-405 SDRYDDLYEH
+405 SDEYDDLYEH
-415 LFIWDAERQAIAG
+415 LFVWDAEKQAIAG

-457 HLSDVLRESIE
+457 RLNDVLRQSIE

-476 EYQRR
+476 GYQRR

-492 LQVLLRNPSY
+492 LHVLLRHPSY

-525 YIKTNHWNAE
+525 YIKANHWNAE
-535 LAKYVVPRNGIGELG
+535 LARYVVPRNGVGALG
-550 RPVVDQELIKGVVSA
+550 RPAVDEEMIRRVVSTD
-565 EEIDKLIRDVE
+565 EIDKLIRDVE
-576 PSRQGM
+576 PSGQGM

-603 LFNDALDAMLVLDL
+603 LFNDALDAMLILDL
-617 CDVPKEKIDMV
+617 CDVPKDKIDMV

-634 EDVYERFRAIGN
+634 ENVYERFRSVGN
-646 DKL
+646 TKL